1 MPEDSATSHGAARQG
16 QERAAATPGP
26 SAETV
31 TGPVGSMDGRRAAL
45 TTFTAGATLGLLV
58 LLDVTY
64 VLNAMDRQVFP
75 VLVPAVRTAFGF
87 SLSQGGL
94 LATIFTLG
102 IGVIGLPAG
111 LLLDRFPRKRM
122 ILGGI
127 AIFSIF
133 TLLQAVSTG
142 FADMAIYRILS
153 GAGEGLQNAA
163 LFAALGAFY
172 QSRRG
177 LALGT
182 LNFSYGLGGFLG
194 PFIGARLL
202 TATGAWQ
209 ASFWLYGGIGVLLF
223 LAVLFL
229 VPHQFTD
236 RSNADPAV
244 EATAG
249 DISSLKNRNI
259 AACAFAAL
267 IVGFCT
273 YSYLGLYP
281 TYLKAVLGYSTNE
294 AGLAAS
300 MFGIG
305 AMAGIPAGWL
315 GDRFST
321 RAVNII
327 ALLGSMVS
335 GGLLFNINGGIATQ
349 AALSFL
355 EGAFASGFL
364 YTNTYSLIQRAAP
377 SNAIGKASG
386 LFVAS
391 LYIPAAV
398 SGYVFAA
405 EKTALGWGGAAIL
418 QLVCVPVL
426 GIVAMALIDRSRV
439 RGESRQPSPAPESS
453 R

>member
-1 MPEDSATSHGAARQG
+1 MSQDSPTRRSAARQRPESTG
-16 QERAAATPGP
+16 T

-31 TGPVGSMDGRRAAL
+31 TGPIGSAQGSRAAV

-87 SLSQGGL
+87 SLGQGGL

-111 LLLDRFPRKRM
+111 LLIDRFPRKRI
-122 ILGGI
+122 ILVGI
-127 AIFSIF
+127 ATFSIF

-209 ASFWLYGGIGVLLF
+209 TSFWLYGGIGVLLF

-229 VPHQFTD
+229 VPHQFTE
-236 RSNADPAV
+236 RSTTDPAV
-244 EATAG
+244 KATAG
-249 DISSLKNRNI
+249 EVSSLKSRNV
-259 AACAFAAL
+259 AACAVAAL
-267 IVGFCT
+267 IIGFCT

-281 TYLKAVLGYSTNE
+281 TYLKAVLGFNTNQ

-315 GDRFST
+315 GDRYST

-327 ALLGSMVS
+327 ALLGSMLS

-349 AALSFL
+349 TALSFL

-364 YTNTYSLIQRAAP
+364 YTNTYSLIQRSAP
-377 SNAIGKASG
+377 SGAIGKASG

-405 EKTALGWGGAAIL
+405 EKNAFGWGGAAIL
-418 QLVCVPVL
+418 QLVCVPIL
-426 GIVAMALIDRSRV
+426 GIVAMALLDRSRV
-439 RGESRQPSPAPESS
+439 RGETRQPSLSPEAS